1 MWIYCSLNIDKLR
14 YKLNMKGRL
23 TFNSAEL
30 TGHTIIVVIFL
41 ESMQE
46 TVQVKIKSS
55 TLVKLFERYHFSK
68 SKHLEVSRYAFK
80 IDHFWHTG
88 KLLKTKNAI
97 EIFLNTYQLICPLSE
112 NAIKEYFYGPF

>member
-1 MWIYCSLNIDKLR
+1 MDMVYLSLNIEKLR
-14 YKLNMKGRL
+14 YKLNMKSRL

-30 TGHTIIVVIFL
+30 TGPTITVVIFF

-46 TVQVKIKSS
+46 TVQVKIKLS

-68 SKHLEVSRYAFK
+68 SGYLEVSRYAFK

-88 KLLKTKNAI
+88 KLLKTKKAI
-97 EIFLNTYQLICPLSE
+97 EIF
-112 NAIKEYFYGPF
+112 